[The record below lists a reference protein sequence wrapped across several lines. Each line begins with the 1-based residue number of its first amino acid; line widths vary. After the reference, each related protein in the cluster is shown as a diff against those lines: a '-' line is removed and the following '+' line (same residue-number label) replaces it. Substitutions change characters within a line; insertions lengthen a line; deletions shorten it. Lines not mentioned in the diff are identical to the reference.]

1 MAVTPVGNPYVESS
15 DLVANYPGASEAL
28 AERIDIVGVNPFA
41 DSAARATAIPSPIEG
56 MMSSLNDTD
65 TVQRYDGATWKPVG
79 GKIIQVIE
87 GSTTTS
93 VSITTTTMT
102 DTGLTAT
109 ITPTSATSKIL
120 VLLTQAGVNKQAGGT
135 QAATKIRLMR
145 DATQIALV
153 SDFVGFT
160 NSSLNLTVG
169 NVSSS
174 ILDAPATTSATTYKT
189 QFAGNDTTQ
198 VNVQVVSAR
207 SSIILV
213 EVAA

>member
-1 MAVTPVGNPYVESS
+1 MAVTAGGTPYVESS
-15 DLVANYPGASEAL
+15 DLVANYPGVSLSL
-28 AERIDIVGVNPFA
+28 ANHID
-41 DSAARATAIPSPIEG
+41 T
-56 MMSSLNDTD
+56 LT
-65 TVQRYDGATWKPVG
+65 

-87 GSTTTS
+87 GSTTTN
-93 VSITTTTMT
+93 VSISTTTMT

-120 VLLTQAGVNKQAGGT
+120 VLLTQAAVNKQAVGT
-135 QAATKIRLMR
+135 QSATKIRLMR

-153 SDFVGFT
+153 SDFVGYT
-160 NSSLNLTVG
+160 NTASVLTVG

-174 ILDAPATTSATTYKT
+174 ILDAPATTSALTYKT

-198 VNVQVVSAR
+198 VAVQVGSSR